1 MEEEL
6 PRYYE
11 YKGRTIDRGKY
22 LIRDP
27 KDGRLYRVH
36 YIGPHHTAFGSY
48 CGGVTSSYN
57 GKLEEDDEVNIESG
71 IGDIRMATVGDIRE
85 AYEILKEV
93 IKERQPSTV
102 LEKCECVMETV
113 TKYFGDYSNI
123 ENRLSFFPD
132 EDMIDYYKM
141 KHGTLAD
148 IAHKNAAICVE
159 RSMLS
164 QNLLKTIGIDTTFK
178 MGGFINNDG
187 KPDGHAFNV
196 INDNG
201 RYYIYDSTQPTL
213 RNGIVSPIVAEIPKE
228 VYEAVIEPRSE
239 NGISIRVSHYNP
251 LMNKDY
257 DVIYDAGWKRSYDAR
272 NSLED
277 QKRV

>member
-11 YKGRTIDRGKY
+11 YKGKIRDRGKY
-22 LIRDP
+22 LIRD
-27 KDGRLYRVH
+27 KQDGSLYRVQN
-36 YIGPHHTAFGSY
+36 IGLHHTATGMY
-48 CGGVTSSYN
+48 CGGFTSSYSE
-57 GKLEEDDEVNIESG
+57 KLENDDEVNIESG
-71 IGDIRMATVGDIRE
+71 IGDIRMAIVGDIRE
-85 AYEILKEV
+85 AYEILKQ
-93 IKERQPSTV
+93 IIMERQPSTFF
-102 LEKCECVMETV
+102 EKCECVMETV

-123 ENRLSFFPD
+123 KNRLSFFPD
-132 EDMIDYYKM
+132 EDMVYDHKIQ
-141 KHGTLAD
+141 HGSLAD

-164 QNLLKTIGIDTTFK
+164 QNLLKTIGIDTTLK
-178 MGGFINNDG
+178 IAGFINNDG

-196 INDNG
+196 VNDHG
-201 RYYIYDSTQPTL
+201 KYYIFDSTQPTL
-213 RNGIVSPIVAEIPKE
+213 REGIISPIVAEIPKD
-228 VYEAVIEPRSE
+228 VYDAIIEPRSYD
-239 NGISIRVSHYNP
+239 GISVRVSHYNP

-257 DVIYDAGWKRSYDAR
+257 DVIYDAGWKRTYDAR

>member
-1 MEEEL
+1 MEDEL
-6 PRYYE
+6 ERYYE
-11 YKGRTIDRGKY
+11 YKGKIRDRGKY
-22 LIRDP
+22 LIRDS
-27 KDGRLYRVH
+27 KTDRLYRVS
-36 YIGPHHTAFGSY
+36 YIGAHHTAFGSY
-48 CGGVTSSYN
+48 CGGVTSTYSE
-57 GKLEEDDEVNIESG
+57 KFEDDDLVNIESG
-71 IGDIRMATVGDIRE
+71 IGDIRYAIIGDIRE
-85 AYEILKEV
+85 AYEILKQV
-93 IKERQPSTV
+93 IEERKPSTF
-102 LEKCECVMETV
+102 LEKSECVMETV
-113 TKYFGDYSNI
+113 TRYFGDYSNI
-123 ENRLSFFPD
+123 KERLSFFPD

-201 RYYIYDSTQPTL
+201 RYYIFDSTQPTL

>member
-22 LIRDP
+22 LVRD
-27 KDGRLYRVH
+27 KDGKLYRQH
-36 YIGPHHTAFGSY
+36 YIGDHHTAVGSFS
-48 CGGVTSSYN
+48 GGCISAYSE
-57 GKLEEDDEVNIESG
+57 KLEEDDKVNIESG
-71 IGDIRMATVGDIRE
+71 IGDIRFAIVGDIRE
-85 AYEILKEV
+85 AYEILKQV
-93 IKERQPSTV
+93 IEERQPSTFI
-102 LEKCECVMETV
+102 EKCECVMETV
-113 TKYFGDYSNI
+113 TRYFGDYSNI
-123 ENRLSFFPD
+123 KSRLSYFPD

-164 QNLLKTIGIDTTFK
+164 QNLLKAIKIDSTLK
-178 MGGFINNDG
+178 IAGFINNDG

-196 INDNG
+196 VTDNG
-201 RYYIYDSTQPTL
+201 KYYIFDSTQPTL
-213 RNGIVSPIVAEIPKE
+213 RNGIISPIVAEIPKE
-228 VYEAVIEPRSE
+228 VYDTLVEPRS
-239 NGISIRVSHYNP
+239 NDGISIRVSHYNP

-257 DVIYDAGWKRSYDAR
+257 DVIYDAGWKRTFDAR
-272 NSLED
+272 NSLDD